1 MLWVNEGL
9 KKKKVKLLV
18 TQSCQTL
25 CDPMDCSSPGFF
37 IDGIF
42 QGRILGIFPSSED
55 LPNPG
60 KTPRSPA
67 LQADSL
73 PSEPPGNVGRQG
85 KLWGQGG
92 RVKQHSSLST
102 GTSAWLWWHIDT
114 GGLTDSTCHL
124 LSSLFQGF
132 QTTDPAGRQR
142 AKVHDK
148 TLCCRSSDSSTTSPL
163 QVRLACQIHCLD
175 PVVFFPSR

>member
-1 MLWVNEGL
+1 MVREKCLELLISIESDCHRIFFNQFCLIGTTSRISYSVMLWVNEGL

-42 QGRILGIFPSSED
+42 QGRILGIFPSSEA

-85 KLWGQGG
+85 TIV
-92 RVKQHSSLST
+92 R
-102 GTSAWLWWHIDT
+102 
-114 GGLTDSTCHL
+114 
-124 LSSLFQGF
+124 
-132 QTTDPAGRQR
+132 AGRQGEAAPIALYR
-142 AKVHDK
+142 N
-148 TLCCRSSDSSTTSPL
+148 
-163 QVRLACQIHCLD
+163 
-175 PVVFFPSR
+175 